1 MNPENSNQSIPITII
16 KKLQKPKNNDLDRL
30 SIDPFIKVKI
40 QNFEKK
46 NENTQILVK
55 RNKFKKSINNII
67 NLSSFIN
74 CSAKSN
80 IIDINL
86 LNCINT
92 INNYC
97 DEYND
102 IASKTCNMVYHYQKE
117 NNRDYTFNK
126 YNKDSQNKYE
136 KIVKKLMLPQN
147 NKNDLK
153 ENKKNSKLKKNKLGV
168 INEKEE
174 KIMKKK
180 KNFQNLYKIK
190 NQFNNLSKI
199 KDSRTP
205 SKKKKQV
212 SNLITPKREKSFDEN
227 LKKKIKKEK
236 HVQEDSI
243 NTSRNFIHYSKITS
257 KGDDLSLNTIRNYNL
272 SEMSE

>member
-1 MNPENSNQSIPITII
+1 MNPENSNQNIPITII
-16 KKLQKPKNNDLDRL
+16 KQLQKRKNNDSDRL

-126 YNKDSQNKYE
+126 YNEDSQNKYE

-153 ENKKNSKLKKNKLGV
+153 ENMKSSILKKNKLYV

-174 KIMKKK
+174 KIIKQKKHLQK
-180 KNFQNLYKIK
+180 LQKTK
-190 NQFNNLSKI
+190 NQFNNLSQI
-199 KDSRTP
+199 SYTP
-205 SKKKKQV
+205 SK
-212 SNLITPKREKSFDEN
+212 SPKREKSFDEN
-227 LKKKIKKEK
+227 SKKTIKKEK
-236 HVQEDSI
+236 HIQQDSVI
-243 NTSRNFIHYSKITS
+243 SSRIFLHYSKKTS
-257 KGDDLSLNTIRNYNL
+257 KEDDSYFNIIRNYNAI
-272 SEMSE
+272 EMSE

>member
-1 MNPENSNQSIPITII
+1 MNPENSNQNIPITII
-16 KKLQKPKNNDLDRL
+16 KQLQKRKNNDSDRL

-126 YNKDSQNKYE
+126 YNEDSQNKYE

-153 ENKKNSKLKKNKLGV
+153 ENMKSSTLKKNKV
-168 INEKEE
+168 YEKEE
-174 KIMKKK
+174 KIMKQKK
-180 KNFQNLYKIK
+180 HLQKLQKFK

-199 KDSRTP
+199 SSP
-205 SKKKKQV
+205 SKKKQV
-212 SNLITPKREKSFDEN
+212 SNLTTPKREKSIDEN
-227 LKKKIKKEK
+227 LKKKIIKEK
-236 HVQEDSI
+236 PREKDWVNS
-243 NTSRNFIHYSKITS
+243 SRMFLHYSKITS
-257 KGDDLSLNTIRNYNL
+257 KGDDSYFNNISNYNS

>member
-1 MNPENSNQSIPITII
+1 MNPENSNQNIPITII
-16 KKLQKPKNNDLDRL
+16 KQLQKRKNNDSDRL
-30 SIDPFIKVKI
+30 SMDPFIKVKI

-126 YNKDSQNKYE
+126 YNKD
-136 KIVKKLMLPQN
+136 
-147 NKNDLK
+147 
-153 ENKKNSKLKKNKLGV
+153 
-168 INEKEE
+168 
-174 KIMKKK
+174 
-180 KNFQNLYKIK
+180 
-190 NQFNNLSKI
+190 
-199 KDSRTP
+199 
-205 SKKKKQV
+205 
-212 SNLITPKREKSFDEN
+212 
-227 LKKKIKKEK
+227 
-236 HVQEDSI
+236 
-243 NTSRNFIHYSKITS
+243 
-257 KGDDLSLNTIRNYNL
+257 
-272 SEMSE
+272 